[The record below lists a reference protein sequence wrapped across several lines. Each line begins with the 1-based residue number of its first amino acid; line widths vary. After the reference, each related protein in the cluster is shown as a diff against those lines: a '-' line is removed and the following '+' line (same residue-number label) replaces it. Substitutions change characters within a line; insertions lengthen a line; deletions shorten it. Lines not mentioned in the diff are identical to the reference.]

1 MAITRAIEGCSQDW
15 VGRTRNQ
22 LQLGEIQIRQH
33 FPKVMMHSGIRN
45 REIPYRESEEAGEIF
60 FPLTGEVR
68 KGGQAEA

>member
-33 FPKVMMHSGIRN
+33 FPKVMMDSGIRN

-60 FPLTGEVR
+60 SP
-68 KGGQAEA
+68 